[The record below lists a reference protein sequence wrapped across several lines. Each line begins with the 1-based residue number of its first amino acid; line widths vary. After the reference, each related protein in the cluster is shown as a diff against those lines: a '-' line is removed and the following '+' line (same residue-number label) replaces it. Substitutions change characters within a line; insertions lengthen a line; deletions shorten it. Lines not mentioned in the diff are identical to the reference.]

1 MCLRVNGRSK
11 ASCASVG
18 TAPTKAYH
26 FLMPLRTFGVDF
38 LVEPR
43 MASITASLKYF
54 ALPSA
59 VLLCWLACLKA
70 CIGVLPWARVLTGR
84 VSATLL
90 RTRAGIAFLTGDLHP
105 NNKTTC
111 MSNVVL
117 CKQAATWSA
126 QA

>member
-1 MCLRVNGRSK
+1 MAEARQ
-11 ASCASVG
+11 ACANVG
-18 TAPTKAYH
+18 NAPTKAYH

-43 MASITASLKYF
+43 IASSTASLKYL

-59 VLLCWLACLKA
+59 VPLCWLACLKA
-70 CIGVLPWARVLTGR
+70 CSGVRPCDSVLIGR
-84 VSATLL
+84 VTATLL

-105 NNKTTC
+105 SSKTTC
-111 MSNVVL
+111 MSDVVL
-117 CKQAATWSA
+117 CKREATWSA